1 MHARLDELLS
11 LRDGE
16 PVDAAL
22 GPHLQTCEFCAA
34 ELRRLS
40 RLHAELRERAAKPT
54 AGPGWPAVRDELL
67 RRERR
72 RALRRRQARYVAA
85 ASLGAVALMFGLRV
99 GDGLRHP
106 ASGAAVVQLPPAI
119 EGGSGP
125 TLEEMRRRSQEL
137 EAQLGSLPQ
146 RPAVERADVGVP
158 ISLLE
163 ERVQWRDHELTV
175 AAVGDATASSSQE
188 ALWRD
193 RVEALDTLVR
203 LRYVEVQRAAF

>member
-22 GPHLQTCEFCAA
+22 GPHLQTCEYCAA

-40 RLHAELRERAAKPT
+40 RLRDELRELAAKPA
-54 AGPGWPAVRDELL
+54 AGPGWPAVREELA
-67 RRERR
+67 RREHRR
-72 RALRRRQARYVAA
+72 DIRRRQARYVAA
-85 ASLGAVALMFGLRV
+85 ASLGAVALMLGLRIS
-99 GDGLRHP
+99 DSPRHTE
-106 ASGAAVVQLPPAI
+106 SAAVAQVPPVI

-137 EAQLGSLPQ
+137 EALLGSLPE

-158 ISLLE
+158 IGLLE
-163 ERVQWRDHELTV
+163 ERVQRLDHELSV
-175 AAVGDATASSSQE
+175 AAVGDATTSSSQE